1 MIALLLRCYPEAWRA
16 RYADEFASVLE
27 ERPLGPFDVAD
38 VLLSA
43 LDAHLHRRGLGV
55 ASQSQKGFAMSQRI
69 GGYAAIVAGI
79 LWLIAGGWNAIN
91 NGADAGGPWI
101 FFVIVI
107 ATVLTLVALTGLSA
121 FQARRY
127 PALTWAAFAVPAV
140 SAVVA
145 LIGFA
150 GIAAT
155 SDTDRPLIA
164 GFSSWA
170 VMLIGLTGLFIGS
183 GLFALVT
190 WRVRTL
196 SRVAAAVLGFGAIT
210 MIAGLTGTAAGLVP
224 STFAPVLMGAT
235 VLAFSGGWAALGISA
250 LRVSGPVS
258 TTPEGASL

>member
-1 MIALLLRCYPEAWRA
+1 MIALLLRLYPAAWLA
-16 RYADEFASVLE
+16 RYGDEFAAVLE
-27 ERPLGPFDVAD
+27 QQPLGPFDVAD

-43 LDAHLHRRGLGV
+43 LDAHLHLRGLGA
-55 ASQSQKGFAMSQRI
+55 ASQSQKGFVMSQRI

-79 LWLIAGGWNAIN
+79 LWLIALAAQVIN
-91 NGADAGGPWI
+91 NGGDGAPWM
-101 FFVIVI
+101 FFVIVS

-127 PALTWAAFAVPAV
+127 PALTWAAFAVPAA

-150 GIAAT
+150 GLAAGGD
-155 SDTDRPLIA
+155 SDRPLVA
-164 GFSSWA
+164 GVGAWGIMS
-170 VMLIGLTGLFIGS
+170 IGMMGLFIGS

-196 SRVAAAVLGFGAIT
+196 SRAAAAVLGFGAIT
-210 MIAGLTGTAAGLVP
+210 MIAVLTGTAGGLVP
-224 STFAPVLMGAT
+224 STFQPVLMGAT
-235 VLAFSGGWAALGISA
+235 VLAFSGGWAGLGISA

-258 TTPEGASL
+258 TTLEGASL

>member
-43 LDAHLHRRGLGV
+43 LDAHLHLRGLGA
-55 ASQSQKGFAMSQRI
+55 ASQSQKGFGMSQRI

-155 SDTDRPLIA
+155 GDTDRPLIA
-164 GFSSWA
+164 GFSSW
-170 VMLIGLTGLFIGS
+170 VVSLIGLTGLFTGS

-224 STFAPVLMGAT
+224 STFGPVLMGAT

-250 LRVSGPVS
+250 LRVGGPVS
-258 TTPEGASL
+258 TTLEGASL

>member
-1 MIALLLRCYPEAWRA
+1 MIALLLRLYPAAWRA

-43 LDAHLHRRGLGV
+43 LDAHLHLRGLGA
-55 ASQSQKGFAMSQRI
+55 ASQSQKGFVMSQRI

-79 LWLIAGGWNAIN
+79 LWLIALGAQVIN
-91 NGADAGGPWI
+91 NGAAAVMPWM
-101 FFVIVI
+101 FFVMVI
-107 ATVLTLVALTGLSA
+107 AIILTLIALTGLSA

-127 PALTWAAFAVPAV
+127 PALTWAAFAVPAA

-145 LIGFA
+145 LVGFA
-150 GIAAT
+150 AIAAT
-155 SDTDRPLIA
+155 GDTDRPLIA

-170 VMLIGLTGLFIGS
+170 VMMIGMLGLFVGS

-196 SRVAAAVLGFGAIT
+196 SRAAAAVLGFGAIT
-210 MIAGLTGTAAGLVP
+210 MIAAVAGEFAGLVP
-224 STFAPVLMGAT
+224 STFGPVLMSVT
-235 VLAFSGGWAALGISA
+235 FLAFSGGWAGLGISA

>member
-43 LDAHLHRRGLGV
+43 LDAHLHLRGLGA
-55 ASQSQKGFAMSQRI
+55 ASQSQKGFVMSQRI

-107 ATVLTLVALTGLSA
+107 ATVLTLIALTGLSA

-127 PALTWAAFAVPAV
+127 PALTWAAFAVPAA

-145 LIGFA
+145 LVGFA

-155 SDTDRPLIA
+155 GDTDRPLIA

-170 VMLIGLTGLFIGS
+170 VMSIGLVGLFIGS

-196 SRVAAAVLGFGAIT
+196 SRAAAAVLGFGAIT
-210 MIAGLTGTAAGLVP
+210 MIAGLTGTAGGLVP
-224 STFAPVLMGAT
+224 STFQPVLMGVT

-258 TTPEGASL
+258 TTLEGASL

>member
-43 LDAHLHRRGLGV
+43 LDAHLHLRGLGA
-55 ASQSQKGFAMSQRI
+55 ASQSQKGFVMSLRI

-79 LWLIAGGWNAIN
+79 LWFIAGGWNAIN

-127 PALTWAAFAVPAV
+127 PALTWAAFAVPAA

-150 GIAAT
+150 GLAAGGD
-155 SDTDRPLIA
+155 SDRPLVA
-164 GFSSWA
+164 GVGAWGIMS
-170 VMLIGLTGLFIGS
+170 IGMMGLFIGS

-196 SRVAAAVLGFGAIT
+196 SRAAAAVLGFGAIT
-210 MIAGLTGTAAGLVP
+210 MIAGLFGFAGGLVP
-224 STFAPVLMGAT
+224 STFQEVLMGVT
-235 VLAFSGGWAALGISA
+235 VLAFSGGWAGLGISA

>member
-1 MIALLLRCYPEAWRA
+1 MIALLLRLYPAPWRA
-16 RYADEFASVLE
+16 RYGDEFAAVLE

-43 LDAHLHRRGLGV
+43 LDAHLHLRGLGA
-55 ASQSQKGFAMSQRI
+55 ASQSQKGFVMSQRI

-79 LWLIAGGWNAIN
+79 LWFIALAAFVIN
-91 NGADAGGPWI
+91 NGGDVAPWM
-101 FFVIVI
+101 FFVMVS

-127 PALTWAAFAVPAV
+127 PALTWAAFAVPAA

-150 GIAAT
+150 AMAAGGD
-155 SDTDRPLIA
+155 SDTPLVA
-164 GFSSWA
+164 GVGAWGIMS
-170 VMLIGLTGLFIGS
+170 IGMMGLFIGS

-196 SRVAAAVLGFGAIT
+196 SRAAAAALGFGAIT
-210 MIAGLTGTAAGLVP
+210 VISVLTGTAGGLVP
-224 STFAPVLMGAT
+224 STFAPVLMGVT
-235 VLAFSGGWAALGISA
+235 VLAFSGGWAGLGISA

>member
-1 MIALLLRCYPEAWRA
+1 MIAVLLRCYPEAWRA
-16 RYADEFASVLE
+16 RYADEFAAVLE
-27 ERPLGPFDVAD
+27 ERALGPFDVAD
-38 VLLSA
+38 VLLGA
-43 LDAHLHRRGLGV
+43 LDAHLHLRGLGA
-55 ASQSQKGFAMSQRI
+55 ASDSQKGFAMSQRI
-69 GGYAAIVAGI
+69 GGYAAILAGI

-91 NGADAGGPWI
+91 NGGDAGGSWI
-101 FFVIVI
+101 FLVIVT

-121 FQARRY
+121 FQARQY

-140 SAVVA
+140 SALVA

-150 GIAAT
+150 GMAAMG
-155 SDTDRPLIA
+155 DTDRRFIA

-170 VMLIGLTGLFIGS
+170 VMSIGLVGLFIGS

-210 MIAGLTGTAAGLVP
+210 MIASLTGTAAGLVP
-224 STFAPVLMGAT
+224 STFEPVLVGVT
-235 VLAFSGGWAALGISA
+235 VLAFSGGWTFLGISA

-258 TTPEGASL
+258 TTPERASL

>member
-1 MIALLLRCYPEAWRA
+1 MIALLLRLYPAPWRA
-16 RYADEFASVLE
+16 RYGDEFAAVLE

-43 LDAHLHRRGLGV
+43 LDAHLHLRGLGA
-55 ASQSQKGFAMSQRI
+55 ASQSQKGFVMSQRI

-79 LWLIAGGWNAIN
+79 LWFIAGGWNAIN

-145 LIGFA
+145 LVGFA
-150 GIAAT
+150 AFAAGGD
-155 SDTDRPLIA
+155 SDRPLVA
-164 GFSSWA
+164 GVGAWGI
-170 VMLIGLTGLFIGS
+170 MMIGLTGLFIGS

-196 SRVAAAVLGFGAIT
+196 SRAAAAVLGFGAIT
-210 MIAGLTGTAAGLVP
+210 MIAGFTGLSAGLVP
-224 STFAPVLMGAT
+224 STFEPVLVGVT

>member
-1 MIALLLRCYPEAWRA
+1 MIALLLRCYPEAWLA
-16 RYADEFASVLE
+16 RYGDEFAAVLE
-27 ERPLGPFDVAD
+27 QQPLGPFDVAD

-43 LDAHLHRRGLGV
+43 LDAHLHLRGLGA
-55 ASQSQKGFAMSQRI
+55 ASTHGKGFAMSLRI

-79 LWLIAGGWNAIN
+79 LWFIALGALVIN
-91 NGADAGGPWI
+91 NGGDGAPWM

-107 ATVLTLVALTGLSA
+107 ATILTLIALTGLSA
-121 FQARRY
+121 FQARRH
-127 PALTWAAFAVPAV
+127 PALTWAAFAVPAA

-150 GIAAT
+150 AMAAGGD
-155 SDTDRPLIA
+155 SDTPLVA
-164 GFSSWA
+164 GVGAWGIMS
-170 VMLIGLTGLFIGS
+170 IGMMGLFIGS

-196 SRVAAAVLGFGAIT
+196 SRAAAAALGFGAIT
-210 MIAGLTGTAAGLVP
+210 VISVLTGTAGGLVP
-224 STFAPVLMGAT
+224 STFAPVLMGVT
-235 VLAFSGGWAALGISA
+235 VLAFSGGWAGLGISA